1 MRVPFPLQQA
11 NNDEHDK
18 DEDEE
23 GDGEPDVQGEVA
35 GGDALVLLVGVGD
48 DRQVSRHGQAR
59 SAEPRRARAAV
70 HILALA
76 VTAAVR
82 WRWVRAVPSPHLV
95 RVVGQVAKTR
105 FFLCKLLVN
114 LKCFFEPGGSL
125 GCKLPM
131 IPKKPKHRE
140 HQGTATVVI

>member
-1 MRVPFPLQQA
+1 MRVPFPLQQSH
-11 NNDEHDK
+11 NDEHDK

-48 DRQVSRHGQAR
+48 HRQVSRHGKTR
-59 SAEPRRARAAV
+59 STEARRARAAV

-76 VTAAVR
+76 VTAAVC
-82 WRWVRAVPSPHLV
+82 WRWVRAVPPPHLV

-105 FFLCKLLVN
+105 FFSVHRWKLLVN
-114 LKCFFEPGGSL
+114 LKCFWNLEAVWGASCP
-125 GCKLPM
+125 
-131 IPKKPKHRE
+131 
-140 HQGTATVVI
+140 

>member
-1 MRVPFPLQQA
+1 MRVPFPLQQS

-48 DRQVSRHGQAR
+48 HRQVSRHGQAR

-76 VTAAVR
+76 VSAAVR

-95 RVVGQVAKTR
+95 RVVGQVAKTS
-105 FFLCKLLVN
+105 FFLCI
-114 LKCFFEPGGSL
+114 GGS
-125 GCKLPM
+125 CWS
-131 IPKKPKHRE
+131 
-140 HQGTATVVI
+140 T

>member
-1 MRVPFPLQQA
+1 MRVPFPLQQS

-131 IPKKPKHRE
+131 IPKKPKHRV

>member
-1 MRVPFPLQQA
+1 MRVPFPLQQS

-35 GGDALVLLVGVGD
+35 GGDALVLLVGVRD
-48 DRQVSRHGQAR
+48 HRQVSRHGKTR
-59 SAEPRRARAAV
+59 STEARRARAAV

-76 VTAAVR
+76 VSAAVC
-82 WRWVRAVPSPHLV
+82 WRWVRAVPPPHLV
-95 RVVGQVAKTR
+95 RVVGQVAKKICR
-105 FFLCKLLVN
+105 CQLLVN

-131 IPKKPKHRE
+131 IPKKPKHRV

>member
-1 MRVPFPLQQA
+1 MRVPFPLQQS

-48 DRQVSRHGQAR
+48 HRQVSRHGQAR
-59 SAEPRRARAAV
+59 SAEARRARAAV
-70 HILALA
+70 HIFALA
-76 VTAAVR
+76 VSAAVR

-95 RVVGQVAKTR
+95 RVVGQVAKQK
-105 FFLCKLLVN
+105 FFSVHRRKLLVN
-114 LKCFFEPGGSL
+114 LRCFFEPGGSL
-125 GCKLPM
+125 
-131 IPKKPKHRE
+131 RS
-140 HQGTATVVI
+140 VD

>member
-1 MRVPFPLQQA
+1 MRVPFPLQQSH
-11 NNDEHDK
+11 NDEHDK

-82 WRWVRAVPSPHLV
+82 WRWVRAVPPPHLV
-95 RVVGQVAKTR
+95 RVVGQVAKKICR
-105 FFLCKLLVN
+105 CQLLVN

-131 IPKKPKHRE
+131 IPKKPKHRV